1 MRKTKEFEI
10 GRFITNSEGYLKN
23 KYLLSLMFE
32 VSFDQAE
39 EVEDEKIMKDKR
51 WIVYSW
57 DIKIEKP
64 IKAKD
69 KIKITTFAIDMNKFY
84 AYRNFFIEKDG
95 EIIAKAYCVFLLFDI
110 KKMRPVKIPKEI
122 ASAYQKEDPIY
133 EEKSHKYD
141 KNFGSLEKIQIRRT
155 DLDSNY
161 HVNNA
166 SYMDLLGEIS
176 EVKDQDVEFIN
187 IVYKNE
193 IRDKKY
199 VFGQKCEKNNEISY
213 ELVDENGKIY
223 SFGKIRRRNVQ
234 G

>member
-23 KYLLSLMFE
+23 KYLLGLMFE

-133 EEKSHKYD
+133 EEKSHQYE

-176 EVKDQDVEFIN
+176 GIKDQDVEFIN

-199 VFGQKCEKNNEISY
+199 VFGQKCDKNDEISY
-213 ELVDENGKIY
+213 QLVDENGKIY